1 MGVDIVSNYKYLVM
15 NINTLIDVSGYRN
28 DYIAKKLGIPA
39 SSFSVK
45 KNRGS
50 FSVDDMEKIMQVI
63 DNEDV
68 EDYLMLQE
76 MTNLTEE
83 EKVTMSF
90 ADAKKVLGW
99 S

>member
-1 MGVDIVSNYKYLVM
+1 MGVDIVSNYKNLVM

-28 DYIAKKLGIPA
+28 DYIAKKLGIPP
-39 SSFSVK
+39 STFSVK

-50 FSVDDMEKIMQVI
+50 FSVDDIEKIMQVI

-76 MTNLTEE
+76 MRALKDEE
-83 EKVTMSF
+83 TISYEDFLKEI
-90 ADAKKVLGW
+90 A
-99 S
+99 

>member
-1 MGVDIVSNYKYLVM
+1 MGVDIVSNYKKLVM

-76 MTNLTEE
+76 MRALKDEE
-83 EKVTMSF
+83 TISYEDFLKEI
-90 ADAKKVLGW
+90 A
-99 S
+99 

>member
-1 MGVDIVSNYKYLVM
+1 MGVDIVSNYKHLVM

-50 FSVDDMEKIMQVI
+50 FSVDDIEKIMQVI

-76 MTNLTEE
+76 MRALKDEE
-83 EKVTMSF
+83 TISYEDFLKEI
-90 ADAKKVLGW
+90 A
-99 S
+99 

>member
-1 MGVDIVSNYKYLVM
+1 MIMGVDIVSNYKNLVL

-28 DYIAKKLGIPA
+28 DYIAKKLGILP

-50 FSVDDMEKIMQVI
+50 FSVDDIEKIMQII

-68 EDYLMLQE
+68 ENYLMLQE
-76 MTNLTEE
+76 MRALKDEE
-83 EKVTMSF
+83 TISYEDFLKEI
-90 ADAKKVLGW
+90 A
-99 S
+99 

>member
-1 MGVDIVSNYKYLVM
+1 MGIDIVSNYKKIAM

-45 KNRGS
+45 KSRGS
-50 FSVDDMEKIMQVI
+50 FSVDDIEKIMQVI

-68 EDYLMLQE
+68 EDFLMLQE
-76 MTNLTEE
+76 MRALKDEE
-83 EKVTMSF
+83 TISYEEFLKEI
-90 ADAKKVLGW
+90 A
-99 S
+99 

>member
-1 MGVDIVSNYKYLVM
+1 MTMGVDIVSNYKNLVL

-28 DYIAKKLGIPA
+28 DYIAKKLGILP

-50 FSVDDMEKIMQVI
+50 FSVDDIEKIMQVI

-68 EDYLMLQE
+68 ENYLMLQE
-76 MTNLTEE
+76 MRALKDEE
-83 EKVTMSF
+83 TISYEDFLKEI
-90 ADAKKVLGW
+90 A
-99 S
+99 

>member
-1 MGVDIVSNYKYLVM
+1 MGVDIVSNYKHLVM

-76 MTNLTEE
+76 MRALKDEE
-83 EKVTMSF
+83 TISYEDFLKEI
-90 ADAKKVLGW
+90 A
-99 S
+99 

>member
-1 MGVDIVSNYKYLVM
+1 MGIDIVSNYKHLVM

-83 EKVTMSF
+83 EKITMSY
-90 ADAKKVLGW
+90 ADAKKLLGW